1 MNKER
6 RERMITTNRQNEKER
21 IRKQRGKIRL
31 ERKMEG
37 VKGRE
42 EGGGVDRWATVNPLR
57 RRDESQSL
65 F

>member
-31 ERKMEG
+31 RERWKE
-37 VKGRE
+37 
-42 EGGGVDRWATVNPLR
+42 
-57 RRDESQSL
+57 
-65 F
+65 